1 MLEEE
6 LLNLIR
12 RIQKRQTEFQN
23 VELKTANI
31 DFPKRIYDTL
41 SSFSNQDEGG
51 IIIFGVSEKDNY
63 DAVGVYSTE
72 NAQKKAM
79 EACCGWLI

>member
-31 DFPKRIYDTL
+31 DFPKRIYLTFR
-41 SSFSNQDEGG
+41 S
-51 IIIFGVSEKDNY
+51 
-63 DAVGVYSTE
+63 
-72 NAQKKAM
+72 
-79 EACCGWLI
+79 